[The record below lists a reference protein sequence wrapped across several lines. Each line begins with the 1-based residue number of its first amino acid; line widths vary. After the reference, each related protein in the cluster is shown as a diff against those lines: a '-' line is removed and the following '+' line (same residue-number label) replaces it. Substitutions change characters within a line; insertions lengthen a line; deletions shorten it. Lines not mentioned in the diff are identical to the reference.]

1 MSNIAIAVGKRIK
14 QYRKECGFSQEKLAD
29 LSKLHPTYIGQVERG
44 QKNASIESI
53 QKIADGLNIP
63 ISRLF
68 EHISTDSTTTI
79 PAQVFE
85 LLLDLDKSE
94 QESVHKIIKEIL
106 LFKHSTK

>member
-29 LSKLHPTYIGQVERG
+29 LCKLHPTYIGQVERG